1 MCRYIAKSRKTK
13 YQVNYRRVRVGIP
26 IRSLLHVLLRA
37 LYRQN
42 PMIEIT
48 FFYGALYT
56 EYVIDHST
64 SEGPSIACGQT
75 TMHMLS
81 IDMCM
86 LCTQYQRGTGRRCR
100 SISSSLASSLPTRR
114 TDTVSITDALTHVK
128 RLKHAISRMRA
139 CNPCHVHHRTHQRY
153 LPLHQPR
160 TVSPS
165 ASQPFHGQQNTV
177 DTVHKSISYRSRNRD
192 QASPRDL
199 YPAACMMY
207 DSCQRTGVSHGSP
220 SAL

>member
-114 TDTVSITDALTHVK
+114 RHKSQSPMLSLTSQDQRTLSAACELAIPAMSITEHTSATCPCTSPERSLVGQPVVPWTT
-128 RLKHAISRMRA
+128 KHSRHGAQKYIVQISK
-139 CNPCHVHHRTHQRY
+139 QRSSVPARS
-153 LPLHQPR
+153 LPGG
-160 TVSPS
+160 V
-165 ASQPFHGQQNTV
+165 
-177 DTVHKSISYRSRNRD
+177 
-192 QASPRDL
+192 
-199 YPAACMMY
+199 Y
-207 DSCQRTGVSHGSP
+207 DV
-220 SAL
+220 